1 MNNSTDKQEVVDFFK
16 ASKIDEIEL
25 INDLNFLEEA
35 ILFILDKD
43 TCDEN
48 WDLFLN
54 MEEIKTYLP
63 KFYQKRNWNM
73 NFINPILEKLK

>member
-1 MNNSTDKQEVVDFFK
+1 MNNLTDKQEVVDFFQ

-63 KFYQKRNWNM
+63 KFYKKRNWNM

>member
-1 MNNSTDKQEVVDFFK
+1 MNNLTDKQEVVDFFQ

-43 TCDEN
+43 TKHALQVKNLRLRGTAEHALHATHPRRRRRRRRRPD
-48 WDLFLN
+48 
-54 MEEIKTYLP
+54 T
-63 KFYQKRNWNM
+63 
-73 NFINPILEKLK
+73 